1 MREDITLYETIN
13 RFVNQSLPA
22 VILAMFG
29 GAVQMLNC
37 KERDKFSWRWFG
49 IGILTA
55 GFAGYI
61 MSEVL
66 SELNVS
72 DGMRTVGIAMAGY
85 SANDILKAFRNNLI
99 GKVERYGG

>member
-1 MREDITLYETIN
+1 MEEDITFYETIR
-13 RFVNQSLPA
+13 RFVNQALPE

-29 GAVQMLNC
+29 GAVHMLNC
-37 KERDKFSWRWFG
+37 KERDEFTWGWFG

-66 SELNVS
+66 SGLNVS
-72 DGMRTVGIAMAGY
+72 DGMETVGIAMAGY
-85 SANDILKAFRNNLI
+85 SANDILKAFRDNLI